1 MRKLLLATATL
12 ATCLFGSS
20 AWADLLD
27 PLHGEVCSS
36 GAASCNTDNGSF
48 GPIQLTGGNLNFG
61 WSYSGPAGNN
71 VGNLEIVVLA
81 PVNDGFVSP
90 SFTGTNLSMPS
101 LANFVGTWTSGDL
114 ATFLGLQ
121 PSTPSNPFSAFQVGL
136 DSNVTG
142 FNVFT
147 LDIPGIL
154 TLAQQG
160 SPLSDFF
167 SASGGN
173 ILSGVDLVAF
183 LTNTPGGTIATA
195 PSGQLQVQ
203 GLAETPIPGAVFMFG
218 PVLLGGWYWLRRRAK
233 RMAQL
238 LLPKPE
244 AQLIAA

>member
-1 MRKLLLATATL
+1 MKRLLPALLAAG
-12 ATCLFGSS
+12 CLLVGTS

-36 GAASCNTDNGSF
+36 GGAACNTDNGSF

-71 VGNLEIVVLA
+71 TGNLEIVVLA

-136 DSNVTG
+136 DSSVTG

-160 SPLSDFF
+160 STLADFF
-167 SASGGN
+167 TANGGN

-195 PSGQLQVQ
+195 PSGQLQVTQ
-203 GLAETPIPGAVFMFG
+203 FAETPIPGAVFMFG
-218 PVLLGGWYWLRRRAK
+218 PALLGGWYWLRRRAK
-233 RMAQL
+233 AMARKM
-238 LLPKPE
+238 LPTPMLSV
-244 AQLIAA
+244 A